1 MSLFCNMLDVSAY
14 NALVLWLSGTGLEP
28 AEEEHLPKAVL
39 AGAWELHGETS
50 PGEVHSLAA
59 VQQRCSF
66 VAGAAP
72 AQEQTKKKCHLCRG
86 KRSVHARFCQACG
99 QAVCKEHSTVVCSA
113 CSC

>member
-28 AEEEHLPKAVL
+28 AEEEHL
-39 AGAWELHGETS
+39 ELHGETS
-50 PGEVHSLAA
+50 PGEAHSLAA

-72 AQEQTKKKCHLCRG
+72 AQEQTKKRCHLCRG
-86 KRSVHARFCQACG
+86 KRSVHARFCHACG